1 MARRRGALRRR
12 RRWDGAPARHRGDR
26 VSPRG
31 RPARRLV
38 VSPCA
43 RVPRQCRARAPTSAG
58 RANAR
63 RPRARWRALECR
75 GPRFPAALFTAPTT
89 HPDGGARARPC
100 RVLGRPLGPDAR
112 IAEPAP
118 ARRARRDPPGTPV
131 TPAPYGFRPPTRPG
145 GGGGPLRPGTTPG
158 RVLATRLPP
167 PAGGPRP

>member
-75 GPRFPAALFTAPTT
+75 GPRFPAALFAAQTT
-89 HPDGGARARPC
+89 DPDGGARARPC

-118 ARRARRDPPGTPV
+118 ARRARRDPRV
-131 TPAPYGFRPPTRPG
+131 TLVTLARYGFGAPTRPEGWG
-145 GGGGPLRPGTTPG
+145 GSMRRGLIAALL
-158 RVLATRLPP
+158 LATIL
-167 PAGGPRP
+167 